1 MKLRNALL
9 AATLLAAPMAAKAQ
23 LANPQPAS
31 GAVTGLYIG
40 AGLGANFLQ
49 NSSTGGVNFPNAPQG
64 NTTIPTGRLFGGNKI
79 GFDTGFV
86 GLASIGYGLGN
97 GFRAEI
103 EGDYR
108 QNQIGSF
115 GVSQGNIFNRTFTP
129 VPGTSTHGNEDKY
142 GGFLNVFY
150 DFNPNVLGL
159 TFIPFAP
166 SLYVGVGVGY
176 QDVYLQNTSLRGPG
190 FLFRTTNSQDAF
202 AYQGIVGFAFPIGEV
217 MPGLAATLEY
227 RFMGLAGDRTYKT
240 QYFDN
245 FGTTRAN
252 IRVSDNY
259 NHSILAGLRYNFV
272 SPPPP
277 PPVQP
282 APAPVAQP
290 TRTYLVF
297 FDWDR
302 ADLTERARQIIGE
315 AAQASQR
322 VQVTRIEVNGYT
334 DLSGTAR
341 YNQGLSVR
349 RANAVAAELV
359 RDGVPQNEIVARGF
373 GESNPLVPTAQGV
386 REPQNRR
393 VEIILR

>member
-9 AATLLAAPMAAKAQ
+9 AATLLAAPIAAKAE
-23 LANPQPAS
+23 
-31 GAVTGLYIG
+31 AVNGLYIG
-40 AGLGANFLQ
+40 AGIGANFMQ
-49 NSSTGGVNFPNAPQG
+49 NSSANGISFPQAGNLIVSPGAYGVNNV
-64 NTTIPTGRLFGGNKI
+64 

-86 GLASIGYGLGN
+86 GLASVGYGFGN
-97 GFRAEI
+97 GLRAEI

-108 QNQIGSF
+108 QNQIGAF
-115 GVSQGNIFNRTFTP
+115 GVSRGNIFNRSFTS
-129 VPGTSTHGNEDKY
+129 VPGSSAHGNEDKY
-142 GGFLNVFY
+142 GGFLNVLY
-150 DFNPNVLGL
+150 DFDPNVLGL
-159 TFIPFAP
+159 GFIPFAITP
-166 SLYVGVGVGY
+166 YVGAGVGY
-176 QDVYLQNTSLRGPG
+176 QEVQLQNASFSGPG
-190 FLFRTTNSQDAF
+190 FLFRSTNPQGSF
-202 AYQGIVGFAFPIGEV
+202 AYQGIVGVAVPLASV
-217 MPGLAATLEY
+217 MPGLSLTAEY
-227 RFMGLAGDRTYKT
+227 RFMGLTGSRNYQT
-240 QYFDN
+240 QYFAP
-245 FGTTRAN
+245 GIATRAN
-252 IRVSDNY
+252 LKLSDNY
-259 NHSILAGLRYNFV
+259 NHSLLLGVRYAFNEA
-272 SPPPP
+272 PPPP

-359 RDGVPQNEIVARGF
+359 RDGVAQNEIVARGF

>member
-1 MKLRNALL
+1 MKLRSALL
-9 AATLLAAPMAAKAQ
+9 AATLLAAPVVAKAD
-23 LANPQPAS
+23 AIN
-31 GAVTGLYIG
+31 GAVDGVYIG

-49 NSSTGGVNFPNAPQG
+49 DSSATSIAFPGLNNRITDPGQ
-64 NTTIPTGRLFGGNKI
+64 FGFNKV

-86 GLASIGYGLGN
+86 GLASIGYGFGN
-97 GFRAEI
+97 GLRVEL

-108 QNQIGSF
+108 QNGIGAF
-115 GVSQGNIFNRTFTP
+115 GASRGNIFNRTFTA
-129 VPGTSTHGNEDKY
+129 VPGSSARGNEDKY

-150 DFNPNVLGL
+150 DFNPNILGL
-159 TFIPFAP
+159 TFLPFSP
-166 SLYVGVGVGY
+166 SLYLGVGVGY
-176 QDVYLQNTSLRGPG
+176 QDVHLQNANLYGPG
-190 FLFRTTNSQDAF
+190 FLFKSNNSQGSF
-202 AYQGIVGFAFPIGEV
+202 AYQGIVGFAFPLGPAV
-217 MPGLAATLEY
+217 PNLSATLEY
-227 RFMGLAGDRTYKT
+227 RFMGLAGNRTYQF
-240 QYFDN
+240 QYFAPN
-245 FGTTRAN
+245 VATRAD

-259 NHSILAGLRYNFV
+259 NHSILVGLRYAFNG
-272 SPPPP
+272 PPPP
-277 PPVQP
+277 PPPAP

-315 AAQASQR
+315 AAQATQR

-359 RDGVPQNEIVARGF
+359 RDGVPQNEIVTRGF

>member
-1 MKLRNALL
+1 MKLRSALL
-9 AATLLAAPMAAKAQ
+9 AATLLAAPVVAKAD
-23 LANPQPAS
+23 AVN
-31 GAVTGLYIG
+31 GAVDGVYIG
-40 AGLGANFLQ
+40 AGIGANFLQ
-49 NSSTGGVNFPNAPQG
+49 DSSAQGIAFPGLNNRVANPGQ
-64 NTTIPTGRLFGGNKI
+64 FGFNKV

-86 GLASIGYGLGN
+86 GLASVGYGFGN
-97 GFRAEI
+97 GFRVEV

-108 QNQIGSF
+108 QNGIGSF
-115 GVSQGNIFNRTFTP
+115 GVSRGNIFNRTFTA
-129 VPGTSTHGNEDKY
+129 VPGSSARGNEDKY

-150 DFNPNVLGL
+150 DFNPNILGL
-159 TFIPFAP
+159 TFIPFSP
-166 SLYVGVGVGY
+166 SLYVGVGAGY
-176 QDVYLQNTSLRGPG
+176 QEVKLQNASFSGPG
-190 FLFRTTNSQDAF
+190 FLFRSTNPQGSF
-202 AYQGIVGFAFPIGEV
+202 AYQGIVGASFPLPAV
-217 MPGLAATLEY
+217 SPNLYATLEY

-240 QYFDN
+240 QF
-245 FGTTRAN
+245 FGTNQVTNTPFSTRAD
-252 IRVSDNY
+252 VKLSDNY
-259 NHSILAGLRYNFV
+259 NHSILVGLRYAFNAA
-272 SPPPP
+272 PPPP

-302 ADLTERARQIIGE
+302 SDLTERARQIIAQ

-334 DLSGTAR
+334 DLSGTVK

-349 RANAVAAELV
+349 RANAVASELV

>member
-9 AATLLAAPMAAKAQ
+9 AATLLAAPVAAKAQ
-23 LANPQPAS
+23 PVNGTVS
-31 GAVTGLYIG
+31 GVYIG
-40 AGLGANFLQ
+40 AGIGANFLQ
-49 NSSTGGVNFPNAPQG
+49 NSSAQSVSFPQANNLIVQPGA
-64 NTTIPTGRLFGGNKI
+64 FGFNKV

-86 GLASIGYGLGN
+86 GLASVGYGLGN
-97 GFRAEI
+97 GLRIEI

-108 QNQIGSF
+108 KNQIGAF
-115 GVSQGNIFNRTFTP
+115 GVSRGNIFNRTFTA
-129 VPGTSTHGNEDKY
+129 VPGSGTHGNEDKY
-142 GGFLNVFY
+142 GGFLNAFY
-150 DFNPNVLGL
+150 DFSPDILGFL
-159 TFIPFAP
+159 GFIPFP
-166 SLYVGVGVGY
+166 ITPYLGVGAGY
-176 QDVYLQNTSLRGPG
+176 QQVQLQNASFYGPN
-190 FLFRTTNSQDAF
+190 FLFRSTNPQGSF
-202 AYQGIVGFAFPIGEV
+202 AYQGIVGVAFPLGAF
-217 MPGLAATLEY
+217 MPGLSFTAEY

-240 QYFDN
+240 QF
-245 FGTTRAN
+245 FAPGIATRAN
-252 IRVSDNY
+252 VKLTDNY
-259 NHSILAGLRYNFV
+259 NHSILLGVRYNFNV
-272 SPPPP
+272 APPPP

-297 FDWDR
+297 FDWDKSN
-302 ADLTERARQIIGE
+302 LTERARQIIGE
-315 AAQASQR
+315 AAQASTR

>member
-9 AATLLAAPMAAKAQ
+9 AATLLAAPIAAKAE
-23 LANPQPAS
+23 
-31 GAVTGLYIG
+31 AVNGLYIG

-49 NSSTGGVNFPNAPQG
+49 DSHANGISFPQAQNLVVSPGVY
-64 NTTIPTGRLFGGNKI
+64 GGNRI

-86 GLASIGYGLGN
+86 GLASIGYGFGN

-103 EGDYR
+103 EGDYI
-108 QNQIGSF
+108 QNQLGNF
-115 GVSQGNIFNRTFTP
+115 GVSRGNIFNRTFTP
-129 VPGTSTHGNEDKY
+129 AVGTSTHGNEDKY
-142 GGFLNVFY
+142 GGFLNVLY
-150 DFNPNVLGL
+150 DFDPNVLGL
-159 TFIPFAP
+159 GFFPFP
-166 SLYVGVGVGY
+166 ITPYVGVGVGY
-176 QDVYLQNTSLRGPG
+176 QQVQFQNARFSGPN
-190 FLFRTTNSQDAF
+190 FLFRTENSQPAF
-202 AYQGIVGFAFPIGEV
+202 AYQGIVGAAFPLGG
-217 MPGLAATLEY
+217 MAPGLSLTAEY
-227 RFMGLAGDRTYKT
+227 RFMGLAGNRTYLT
-240 QYFDN
+240 QYFAPN
-245 FGTTRAN
+245 VATRADLKL
-252 IRVSDNY
+252 SDNY
-259 NHSILAGLRYNFV
+259 NHSVLLGLRYAFNV
-272 SPPPP
+272 APPPP

-315 AAQASQR
+315 AAQASTR
-322 VQVTRIEVNGYT
+322 VQTTRIEVNGYT

-349 RANAVAAELV
+349 RANAVASELM

-393 VEIILR
+393 VEIILK